1 MEVEGKKAMDGKSI
15 MDQERP
21 LLAFLS
27 SLRRWT
33 MVIHY
38 NGTEIKTMLKAF
50 SRGHPMRN
58 VFNEI
63 KQKSF

>member
-1 MEVEGKKAMDGKSI
+1 MDGKSI

-27 SLRRWT
+27 SLGLRA

-38 NGTEIKTMLKAF
+38 DGTEIKSGEAE
-50 SRGHPMRN
+50 RVR
-58 VFNEI
+58 
-63 KQKSF
+63 KSSLQHQEDGNGKYFLMKV

>member
-1 MEVEGKKAMDGKSI
+1 MMMMKRTKEIGLYGKAMDGKSI

-27 SLRRWT
+27 WLGLRA

-38 NGTEIKTMLKAF
+38 NGTDIKRSEEK
-50 SRGHPMRN
+50 
-58 VFNEI
+58 
-63 KQKSF
+63 KK